1 MQTRSIERKGSLL
14 YTRAYRNLAAA
25 LTVVYLL
32 IGAILAL
39 LAAQRLGGILAGAIL
54 FMLVCGF
61 VAAMWLFYCS
71 LLWIFARESKQTVEI
86 SQEGVRE
93 MRDGREDAFIPW
105 EGVKEIELA
114 ATVVAGASLRVK
126 GNFSEISIS
135 NVDLMIT
142 SPMSLMEMH
151 RAVGQTRRMR
161 ELLDLLRSA
170 APDAALRMNKLA
182 RRRLSRYEWV
192 RSL

>member
-1 MQTRSIERKGSLL
+1 MQTRSIERKGSHL

-25 LTVVYLL
+25 LTVVYML
-32 IGAILAL
+32 IGAALAL
-39 LAAQRLGGILAGAIL
+39 LAAQRLGGPLAGAIL
-54 FMLVCGF
+54 FLLVCGF
-61 VAAMWLFYCS
+61 VAAMWLFYLT
-71 LLWIFARESKQTVEI
+71 LLWIFARESRQSVEI
-86 SQEGVRE
+86 SPEGVRE
-93 MRDGREDAFIPW
+93 MHNGREHAFIPW
-105 EGVKEIELA
+105 EGVMEIELA

-135 NVDLMIT
+135 NVDLTIT
-142 SPMSLMEMH
+142 HPMGLREMH

-161 ELLDLLRSA
+161 ELLDELRAA
-170 APDAALRMNKLA
+170 APHAALRMNKLA